1 MVGFIIFVVLLIL
14 MFIGVPIGF
23 AMGISATFML
33 LFTGTASPVSI
44 ATKAVNGLDSFTIM
58 AIPFFM
64 LGSSI
69 MSGTNVGRYIFDFC
83 GTMVRHIRGGYAH
96 MNILLSMIMAG
107 MSGSSVAD
115 VVGTGKMEIDA
126 MTHHGYDRDFSAA
139 VTATSSCIAPIIPP
153 STSAILYGSITGVSI
168 GGLLIAGILPG
179 ILMAIC
185 MMILCYFIAKK
196 RDYPLQ
202 PKATWGERWS
212 TFKHSFAALM
222 FPVILV
228 GGIMS
233 GWFTATEAAC
243 VAVLYA
249 CFIGFFVYRELSFKK
264 LFEILE
270 TTSEFAASTLFILSM
285 AAIFGL
291 ILTHNRVPQLMCDFF
306 LSLSDNKY
314 VILFLINVVLIILG
328 MLMEGN
334 AIYMIM
340 GPILAVLAVELGCHP
355 VHFGA
360 MVIFNL
366 TLGLIT
372 PPVGLCLFLTQK
384 VSGIT
389 SKQMIKA
396 ILPFIVI
403 MFVALFIITY
413 VPFFTTFLPRV
424 TMGL

>member
-1 MVGFIIFVVLLIL
+1 MLGFIIFIVLLIL

-64 LGSSI
+64 LASSI
-69 MSGTNVGRYIFDFC
+69 MSGTDVSKYIFRFC
-83 GTMVRHIRGGYAH
+83 GSLVRHLRGGFAH
-96 MNILLSMIMAG
+96 VNILLSMVMAG

-126 MTHHGYDRDFSAA
+126 MADHGYDRDFAAA
-139 VTATSSCIAPIIPP
+139 VTATSACIAPIIPP

-179 ILMAIC
+179 ILMEIC

-196 RDYPLQ
+196 RNYPLQ
-202 PKATWGERWS
+202 PKATKKEIWES
-212 TFKHSFAALM
+212 FKQSFFALM

-228 GGIMS
+228 GGIMT

-243 VAVLYA
+243 VATLYA
-249 CFIGFFVYRELSFKK
+249 IFIGAVIYHGLTFKK
-264 LFEILE
+264 LFQIFEQ
-270 TTSEFAASTLFILSM
+270 TSEFAASTLFILGM

-291 ILTHNRVPQLMCDFF
+291 ILTHNHVPQLLCDFF

-314 VILFLINVVLIILG
+314 VLLFLINVVLIVLG

-340 GPILAVLAVELGCHP
+340 GPILGALALELGCNP
-355 VHFGA
+355 IHFGA

-372 PPVGLCLFLTQK
+372 PPVGLCLFLSQK
-384 VSGIT
+384 VAGIT
-389 SKQMIKA
+389 SKQMIRA
-396 ILPFIVI
+396 ILPFIAI

-413 VPFFTTFLPRV
+413 VPFFTTFLPHV

>member
-1 MVGFIIFVVLLIL
+1 MVGFIIFIVLLIL

-23 AMGISATFML
+23 AMGISAAFML
-33 LFTGTASPVSI
+33 LFTGTATPVSI
-44 ATKAVNGLDSFTIM
+44 AQKAVNGLDSFTIM

-126 MTHHGYDRDFSAA
+126 MVHHGYDRDFSAA

-185 MMILCYFIAKK
+185 MMILCYFISKK
-196 RDYPLQ
+196 RNYPLQ
-202 PKATWGERWS
+202 PKATAAERWK

-249 CFIGFFVYRELSFKK
+249 CFIGFFVYRELTLKK

-270 TTSEFAASTLFILSM
+270 TTSEFASSTLFILSM

-340 GPILAVLAVELGCHP
+340 GPILAVLAVELGCSP
-355 VHFGA
+355 IHFGA

-413 VPFFTTFLPRV
+413 VPFFTTFLPHI

>member
-1 MVGFIIFVVLLIL
+1 MIGFLIFAVLLIL

-23 AMGISATFML
+23 GMGISAIFML

-44 ATKAVNGLDSFTIM
+44 AQKAVNGLDSFTIM

-64 LGSSI
+64 LASSI
-69 MSGTNVGRYIFDFC
+69 MSSTNVGQHIFNFC
-83 GTMVRHIRGGYAH
+83 GALVRHIRGGLAH
-96 MNILLSMIMAG
+96 VNILLSMVMAG
-107 MSGSSVAD
+107 MSGSSVSD

-126 MTHHGYDRDFSAA
+126 MVANGYDRDFSAA
-139 VTATSSCIAPIIPP
+139 TTAASSCIAPIIPP

-168 GGLLIAGILPG
+168 GGLLVAGIIPG
-179 ILMAIC
+179 VLMGFA
-185 MMILCYFIAKK
+185 MMVLCYFISKK
-196 RDYPLQ
+196 RGYPVQ
-202 PKATWGERWS
+202 ERATAKEIWS
-212 TFKHSFAALM
+212 TFKTSFPALM
-222 FPVILV
+222 FPIILV
-228 GGIMS
+228 GGIMT

-243 VAVLYA
+243 VATLYA
-249 CFIGFFVYRELSFKK
+249 IAIGSIIYHQLNFKK
-264 LFEILE
+264 LFQILE

-291 ILTHNRVPQLMCDFF
+291 ILTHNRIPTLMCDFF
-306 LSLSDNKY
+306 LGLSDNKY
-314 VILFLINVVLIILG
+314 VILFLINVLLIILG

-340 GPILAVLAVELGCHP
+340 GPILGMLAVELGCNP

-384 VSGIT
+384 VAGIT
-389 SKQMIKA
+389 TKQMVKA
-396 ILPFIVI
+396 ILPFIAI
-403 MFVALFIITY
+403 LFFCLFCITY
-413 VPFFTTFLPRV
+413 IPWLTTFLP
-424 TMGL
+424 GLMLGL